1 MPSDLLNHTPLLGL
15 ASFLSAAA
23 VLSPGL
29 AWTMNVFAPMPGQ
42 TEGNAWSDILP
53 LFSVLV
59 LVLFLAI
66 LRLARANRIKSQIA
80 TRLRVLAD
88 NAPVMIRAHDANGT
102 PLFWN
107 KECVRV
113 TGFEATR
120 IIGNSDS
127 WTLLHP
133 DPTLRAEARA
143 LRSAPARDYSG
154 RIAVTTCSDGSTRL
168 ISWTSVSATSPVP
181 EWHNW
186 ETGVDITARH
196 AAAEALKERDLRQK
210 AILDNI
216 PDVAWLK
223 DKSLRLMAVNRKFI
237 DLTGLTEKELL
248 GRTNLDIWPVE
259 YSGPSMETDR
269 MVLREGRPL
278 WSEEMV
284 PVCGGGPA
292 WHETFR
298 APIHGVGGEIVGIA
312 GVGRDITEKRKTAQE
327 LVLAKERAE
336 EASKTKNEFLAN
348 MSHEVRT
355 PLNGILGMLQ
365 LMLSTDMTEEQR
377 SYIVT
382 AIGSSKRLSRLLA
395 DILDISKI
403 EAGQLEIVREPFAVA
418 ELGESIQDIFHL
430 SAIQSNIG
438 LRVNIAPDVPSR
450 VVGDA
455 ARLRQIL
462 FNLVGNA
469 FKFTSQGEITVD
481 ISCLHRGKDQCRLL
495 LSVADTG
502 VGIPETML
510 GKVFESFTQA
520 DASTSQRH
528 GGVGLGLAIVKR
540 LAQLM
545 NACLAISSEPGAGT
559 EICLS
564 VPVAIASS
572 PAAGQDQGVNGE
584 ARTLRF
590 LVAED
595 DQVNQMAISRL
606 LEKKGH
612 HVQCFKNGV
621 ELLDK
626 ITSTPCDLILM
637 DVQMPEMDGLE
648 ATRHIRLLPE
658 FESVRNIPIIALT
671 ACAMA
676 GDRERF
682 LAAGMNNYAAKP
694 VDWQTLS
701 VLIEEL
707 WQDGD
712 IGWRSAA
719 GISKPN

>member
-1 MPSDLLNHTPLLGL
+1 MAAGL
-15 ASFLSAAA
+15 A
-23 VLSPGL
+23 PRP
-29 AWTMNVFAPMPGQ
+29 AWAINFFVPDMAGQ
-42 TEGNAWSDILP
+42 TGWNVWPGVLPHVGILV
-53 LFSVLV
+53 LLLV
-59 LVLFLAI
+59 LVI
-66 LRLARANRIKSQIA
+66 LLLVRANRIKNQSIHAAGQIA

-88 NAPVMIRAHDANGT
+88 NAPLMIRAHDANGT

-107 KECVRV
+107 RECERV
-113 TGFEATR
+113 TGFEAAR
-120 IIGNSDS
+120 IVGNPDA

-133 DPTLRAEARA
+133 DPTLRAEART
-143 LRSAPARDYSG
+143 LRSAPPRDYSG
-154 RIAVTTCSDGSTRL
+154 RISVMTCADGSTRI

-237 DLTGLTEKELL
+237 DLTELTEKDLL
-248 GRTNLDIWPVE
+248 GRTGLDIWPVE
-259 YSGPSMETDR
+259 YSGPAMETDWL
-269 MVLREGRPL
+269 VLREGRPL

-284 PVCGGGPA
+284 PVRGGEPA

-298 APIHGVGGEIVGIA
+298 APIHGVGGEVVGIA
-312 GVGRDITEKRKTAQE
+312 GVGRDITEKRKTARE

-365 LMLSTDMTEEQR
+365 LMLSTDMTEEQQG
-377 SYIVT
+377 YIMT

-403 EAGQLEIVREPFAVA
+403 EAGQLEIVSEPFAVA

-430 SAIQSNIG
+430 AAIQNNIG
-438 LRVNIAPDVPSR
+438 LRVQIAPDVPPR

-462 FNLVGNA
+462 FNLVGNS
-469 FKFTSQGEITVD
+469 FKFTTQGEISVD
-481 ISCLHRGKDQCRLL
+481 ISCLRREKAQCWLL
-495 LSVADTG
+495 FSVADTG
-502 VGIPETML
+502 SGIPEAML
-510 GKVFESFTQA
+510 DKVFESFTQA

-528 GGVGLGLAIVKR
+528 GGVGLGLAIVRR
-540 LAQLM
+540 LAELM
-545 NACLAISSEPGAGT
+545 GASLAISSAPSEGT

-564 VPVAIASS
+564 LTLPVA
-572 PAAGQDQGVNGE
+572 QDAEETRECGTDTT
-584 ARTLRF
+584 ARPLRF

-595 DQVNQMAISRL
+595 DLINQMAITRL

-612 HVQCFKNGV
+612 HVQCVRNGV
-621 ELLDK
+621 ELLDR
-626 ITSTPCDLILM
+626 ITSTPFDLILM

-658 FESVRNIPIIALT
+658 FESVRDIPIIALT

-694 VDWQTLS
+694 VDWKILANM
-701 VLIEEL
+701 IEGL
-707 WQDGD
+707 WQNGEHDRRGST
-712 IGWRSAA
+712 GTSTTH
-719 GISKPN
+719 